1 MRLSFHVESVMDIPP
16 KSPPETA
23 MSFFLSF
30 YIYMFQMGGNRF
42 RFSFKS
48 EQVKKSA
55 RAKYGEV
62 GISVT
67 LFCKSNLQTMQNVW
81 ITTMQ

>member
-1 MRLSFHVESVMDIPP
+1 
-16 KSPPETA
+16 
-23 MSFFLSF
+23 
-30 YIYMFQMGGNRF
+30 MGGNRF